1 MHSFAGQVLSYDNIR
16 EVIKFCAREK
26 LVLFADE
33 VYQETVFTNEV
44 QFHSCKKVLRD
55 LGPEYNK
62 FQLMSIHSASK
73 GFYGEY
79 VQEDFAISKT
89 QQRSMRRALEQPKI
103 KNILKQ
109 SNILVIIW
117 DSCKVFLRTHNGL
130 RVLPHPGDRCFLED
144 SLFLI
149 YNCFF

>member
-1 MHSFAGQVLSYDNIR
+1 MHSFAGQVLSYDNIG

-33 VYQETVFTNEV
+33 VYQETVFANEV

-55 LGPEYNK
+55 LGLEYNK

-89 QQRSMRRALEQPKI
+89 QQRSMRRALKQQAKI
-103 KNILKQ
+103 IIKKNILKQ
-109 SNILVIIW
+109 SNIPNY
-117 DSCKVFLRTHNGL
+117 SNHMGL
-130 RVLPHPGDRCFLED
+130 MQ
-144 SLFLI
+144 
-149 YNCFF
+149 FFFFFNQIKF